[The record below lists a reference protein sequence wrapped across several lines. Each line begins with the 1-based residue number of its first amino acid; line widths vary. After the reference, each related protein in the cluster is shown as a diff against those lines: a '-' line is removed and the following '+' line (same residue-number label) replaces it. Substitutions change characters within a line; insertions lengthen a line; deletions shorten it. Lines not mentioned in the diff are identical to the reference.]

1 VNGQFTDYY
10 AEFGIPENATAEE
23 IGKLL
28 DGQQRTWGARASR
41 APSADK
47 RREAE
52 DKVALI
58 AEARAELL
66 DRARRAAYDQRRAR
80 ARDQPSTMPPPQTP
94 PRTPPPPPPQAPRD
108 WLAKAIEEVEK
119 GNTDAALYQ
128 ARQAVHHDERNPLAW
143 RLLGALNLDAG
154 RTGDALHEL
163 RQALEL
169 APDDPL
175 THTLIGSVHA
185 RQGNH
190 RVASDWRL
198 KAWKLEPTTE
208 RHVEA
213 ADALYAAARYDEALG
228 HYEQCL
234 AEQPSLVGVRNQ
246 IARIW
251 ALRAEGAKVWD
262 PQARQYVV
270 ASADAAQRILPIVDQ
285 ALAVQP
291 TDQALCEGLAN
302 TRAQAVHA
310 TGKMWKPRRSMVF
323 VVLACFVVNE
333 AIDNPLV
340 SWLAFLGAIAVPV
353 WMGWKPRW
361 WHTRRKLPATALN
374 SPKGSPR

>member
-1 VNGQFTDYY
+1 MNSQFIDYY
-10 AEFGIPENATAEE
+10 AEFGIAENATAEE

-58 AEARAELL
+58 AQARTELL

-80 ARDQPSTMPPPQTP
+80 TQDQPSTEPP
-94 PRTPPPPPPQAPRD
+94 PRTPPPQPPHATRD
-108 WLAKAIEEVEK
+108 WLAKAFEEADK
-119 GNTDAALYQ
+119 GNIDAALYQ

-154 RTGDALHEL
+154 NTGDALHEL

-175 THTLIGSVHA
+175 THTLIGSAHA
-185 RQGNH
+185 QQGNQ

-198 KAWKLEPTTE
+198 KAWQLDPTTE

-213 ADALYAAARYDEALG
+213 ADALYAAARYDEALQ

-234 AEQPSLVGVRNQ
+234 AEQPGHQGVRNQ

-251 ALRAEGAKVWD
+251 ALRAEGAKVWS
-262 PQARQYVV
+262 PQARQHVI

-291 TDQALCEGLAN
+291 TDQALCEGLAS

-310 TGKMWKPRRSMVF
+310 MGKTWKGRRSMVF
-323 VVLACFVVNE
+323 VVIACLVVNGLF
-333 AIDNPLV
+333 DSTLV
-340 SWLAFLGAIAVPV
+340 GWLAFLAVFALPA

-361 WHTRRKLPATALN
+361 WHTRRKLPAASLN
-374 SPKGSPR
+374 PPNGSPR